1 MGLQLITKKSKEKVE
16 EQLKL
21 KDLHCSNIARSVCGP
36 NMELPVS
43 NWLESVPDDV
53 HMVGVPCGVLYC
65 RCFPCGT
72 VQFKACGSPDT
83 RCTARV
89 LSRWPGRH

>member
-36 NMELPVS
+36 NMELSLFPIGLNRCRMMS
-43 NWLESVPDDV
+43 TWL
-53 HMVGVPCGVLYC
+53 
-65 RCFPCGT
+65 
-72 VQFKACGSPDT
+72 GSPAV
-83 RCTARV
+83 CSIVGAFPAV
-89 LSRWPGRH
+89 LFSSRPVVPLTLGAQHVL